1 MGNVGSRPWPF
12 FLIQMFNVYDGARQT
27 SPSFFS
33 QHHQL
38 LAFNPRKT
46 FILVNSLNFNL
57 TNFK

>member
-12 FLIQMFNVYDGARQT
+12 FSIQMFNVYDGARQT

-46 FILVNSLNFNL
+46 FILVNSLSF
-57 TNFK
+57 T